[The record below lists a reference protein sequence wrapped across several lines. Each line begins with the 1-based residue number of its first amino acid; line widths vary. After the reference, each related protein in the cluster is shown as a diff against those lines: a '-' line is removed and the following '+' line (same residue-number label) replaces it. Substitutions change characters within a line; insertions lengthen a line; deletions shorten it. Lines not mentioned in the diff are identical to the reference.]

1 MFQHTII
8 VKGKPQDLDDIFK
21 RLSFP
26 PEHGEIKKYADP
38 GDTPLTDTN
47 IHRLVNPK
55 DGVVTVRTTRLE
67 IRYNGNK
74 ERLKQDILA
83 RFPKVT
89 VAC

>member
-26 PEHGEIKKYADP
+26 LEHGEIKRFADP
-38 GDTPLTDTN
+38 ADAPLTDTN
-47 IHRLVNPK
+47 IYRLENPK
-55 DGVVTVRTTRLE
+55 DGVVAVGTTRLE
-67 IRYNGNK
+67 IGYTGDK
-74 ERLKQDILA
+74 EKLKQDILA

-89 VAC
+89 VSC

>member
-8 VKGKPQDLDDIFK
+8 VRGKSQDLDDIFR

-26 PEHGEIKKYADP
+26 PEHGEIKKFADP
-38 GDTPLTDTN
+38 GDAPLTDTT

-55 DGVVTVRTTRLE
+55 DGVVTVGTTRLE
-67 IRYNGNK
+67 IRYNGNVEK
-74 ERLKQDILA
+74 LQQDILA

-89 VAC
+89 IAC